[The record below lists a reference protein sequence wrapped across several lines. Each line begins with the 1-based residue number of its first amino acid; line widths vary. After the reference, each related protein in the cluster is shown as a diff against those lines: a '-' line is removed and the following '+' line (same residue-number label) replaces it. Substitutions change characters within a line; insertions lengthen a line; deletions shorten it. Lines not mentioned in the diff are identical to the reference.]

1 MRISESDPAVFYAK
15 MLKKSPRSSGDT
27 LTRENF
33 YKMKSRLAEKRLL
46 TMKTSNANGNGITD
60 EDINGQ
66 GEEKD
71 KVREGRLLREIR
83 ARLDL
88 PIWQRCKIT
97 YSFRDIDLRANVT
110 LFGFALDWD

>member
-1 MRISESDPAVFYAK
+1 MRISESDLAVFYAK

-88 PIWQRCKIT
+88 PIC
-97 YSFRDIDLRANVT
+97 
-110 LFGFALDWD
+110 